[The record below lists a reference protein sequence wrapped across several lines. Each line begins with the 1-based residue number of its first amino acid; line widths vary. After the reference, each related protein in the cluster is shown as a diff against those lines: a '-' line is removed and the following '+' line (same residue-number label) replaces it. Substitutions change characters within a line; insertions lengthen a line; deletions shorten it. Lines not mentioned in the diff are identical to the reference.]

1 MRNKTLL
8 IGAMALTALA
18 ADAGLAERPG
28 LLARWREAR
37 AAQQRTNV
45 DATVHDLSIAGQ
57 QRRYR
62 LLDAHR
68 GSAPAPLIVAL
79 HGGGGNGAS
88 MIARWADQARR
99 AGVIV
104 VAPDGIGRNDR
115 MGTWNAGGCCGEA
128 ASRGVDDIAFVAA
141 VIDDVARRTAVD
153 PRRIYIT
160 GFSNGGM
167 LTHRVAI
174 ALGNRI
180 AAAAV
185 VSGAMFGDEPRA
197 VAPVPMLVIHGEHD
211 DVVPF
216 AGGNSPKGF
225 VGRMQ
230 SRPFLATRRSVDA
243 WRTTNGCTAAPVVT
257 HSAGASV
264 ETSTGCTSGAAV
276 RFVDRP
282 LGEHEWPDARG
293 ADGAFDASA
302 TIWQFF
308 AAQRR

>member
-1 MRNKTLL
+1 MRNKAILM
-8 IGAMALTALA
+8 GAMALAAFA

-37 AAQQRTNV
+37 GAQQRANA

-68 GSAPAPLIVAL
+68 GSGPAPLIVAL

-99 AGVIV
+99 AGAIV
-104 VAPDGIGRNDR
+104 AAPDGVGRNDR

-128 ASRGVDDIAFVAA
+128 ASRGVDDVAFVAA

-153 PRRIYIT
+153 PRRIYVT

-174 ALGNRI
+174 ALGDRI

-185 VSGAMFGDEPRA
+185 VSGAMFGNEPRA
-197 VAPVPMLVIHGEHD
+197 VAPVPMLVIHGERD

-216 AGGNSPKGF
+216 AGGTSPKGF

-230 SRPFLATRRSVDA
+230 TRPFLATRRSVDA
-243 WRTTNGCTAAPVVT
+243 WRTNNGCIAAPTVT
-257 HSAGASV
+257 RTADAVV
-264 ETSTGCTSGAAV
+264 ETSTGCSSGAEV

-282 LGEHEWPDARG
+282 AGEHEWPDARG
-293 ADGAFDASA
+293 AGGGFDASA

-308 AAQRR
+308 AAHRR